1 MTKAEKAATI
11 EELKGK
17 LENNQ
22 FLYLADSSTLTVEK
36 INEFRKLCFEKNIE
50 IRVVKNTLLK
60 KALESFDDSRAYEG
74 LYEHLSGPTAVLF
87 TEVGNAPAKVIKEFR
102 KENSRPIL
110 KAAYIDT
117 SIYVG
122 DDQIDSLANLKSK
135 EDLIGDIISL
145 LQSPAK
151 NVVSALKSGGN
162 TLSGLV
168 KALEERAS

>member
-60 KALESFDDSRAYEG
+60 KALESFGDSRGYEG

-102 KENSRPIL
+102 KENSRPTL

-122 DDQIDSLANLKSK
+122 DDQIDSLASLKSK

>member
-36 INEFRKLCFEKNIE
+36 INEFRKLCYEKNIE

-60 KALESFDDSRAYEG
+60 KALESFDEGRGYEG

-87 TEVGNAPAKVIKEFR
+87 TEVGNSPAKVIKEFR

>member
-60 KALESFDDSRAYEG
+60 KALESFDDSREYKG